1 MSAHMGMGIHIGA
14 VCLGVCMV
22 QCLQGVECRHAVIF
36 LAALI
41 YLLLPAFHPGR
52 SHLPD
57 LSEAGTVPGL
67 GSQVIHSLPC
77 VALLP
82 AENGYA
88 STDEEISEFS
98 EGR

>member
-1 MSAHMGMGIHIGA
+1 M
-14 VCLGVCMV
+14 
-22 QCLQGVECRHAVIF
+22 IF

-52 SHLPD
+52 SHFPD

-67 GSQVIHSLPC
+67 GSQGAVFFIRSLPC
-77 VALLP
+77 VAFLP